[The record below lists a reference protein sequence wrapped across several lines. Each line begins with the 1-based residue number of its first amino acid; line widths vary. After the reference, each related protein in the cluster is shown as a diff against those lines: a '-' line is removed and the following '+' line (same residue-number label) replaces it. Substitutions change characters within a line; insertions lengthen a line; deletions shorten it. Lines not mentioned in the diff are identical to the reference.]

1 MLKPVKMGIIA
12 NRSAVESYHQGYRSL
27 NIVLSTLEH
36 SLEYMDPKHLIQNT
50 IKIRGSALEVRS
62 SLQPLALRLNLRSF
76 DSIYLV
82 GAGKATSKM
91 AEALS
96 KILGRRLSG
105 GAINV
110 PYMSNSHI
118 NKVHV
123 TEAGH
128 PVPNESGVNGTK
140 IIINILR
147 KTKNSDLVFVLISGG
162 ASALMPLPA
171 EGVKLSDKQ
180 KITND
185 LLSSGASINEI
196 NIVRKHISKVK
207 GGQLVKLINKGCTVI
222 SLILSD
228 VIGDDMETIASGPTV
243 PDRST
248 FKEAASVLKK
258 YGLWTNKH
266 ENRSA
271 INLISNG
278 LRGLIKDT
286 PKASDPIF
294 DRVHNI
300 LIGNNT
306 LLCKKATQYLN
317 SRGLEAIYLGSSFDG
332 QAKKFGLLLARLANQ
347 INRSPKP
354 SAFILGGET
363 TVKLN
368 KRRKNGLG
376 GRNQEA
382 ILVAA
387 LKSNFH
393 RKDDITI
400 LCMGTDGIDGNSK
413 AAGAF
418 ITPTTVSQVKQNET
432 EIKKYLYDHDSYN
445 ALRKVCSSIITGR
458 TGTNLNDISIVCS
471 VS

>member
-1 MLKPVKMGIIA
+1 MGIIA
-12 NRSAVESYHQGYRSL
+12 NRSALESYHQGYRSL

-36 SLEYMDPKHLIQNT
+36 SLEYMDPKHLVQNT

-62 SLQPLALRLNLRSF
+62 TLQPLALRLNLRSF

-118 NKVHV
+118 NNKVHV

-171 EGVKLSDKQ
+171 DGVELSDKQ

-185 LLSSGASINEI
+185 LLSSGASINGI

-243 PDRST
+243 PGRST
-248 FKEAASVLKK
+248 F
-258 YGLWTNKH
+258 
-266 ENRSA
+266 RSA

-306 LLCKKATQYLN
+306 ILCKKATQYLN

-332 QAKKFGLLLARLANQ
+332 QAKK
-347 INRSPKP
+347 IW
-354 SAFILGGET
+354 AFT
-363 TVKLN
+363 
-368 KRRKNGLG
+368 
-376 GRNQEA
+376 
-382 ILVAA
+382 
-387 LKSNFH
+387 
-393 RKDDITI
+393 
-400 LCMGTDGIDGNSK
+400 C
-413 AAGAF
+413 
-418 ITPTTVSQVKQNET
+418 
-432 EIKKYLYDHDSYN
+432 
-445 ALRKVCSSIITGR
+445 
-458 TGTNLNDISIVCS
+458 
-471 VS
+471 